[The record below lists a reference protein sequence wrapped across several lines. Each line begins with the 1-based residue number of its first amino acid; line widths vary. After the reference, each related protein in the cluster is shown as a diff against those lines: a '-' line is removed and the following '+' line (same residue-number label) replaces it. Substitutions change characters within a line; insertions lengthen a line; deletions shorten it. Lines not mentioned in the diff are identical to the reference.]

1 MLIYQID
8 LERKNNFNINHKTIS
23 KSVLYVVEELLKK
36 TIAIMML
43 LLEQCKNFI
52 FILQEKSTISAL
64 FYDLKVCVNCFS
76 I

>member
-1 MLIYQID
+1 MMLIYQID

-52 FILQEKSTISAL
+52 FILQ
-64 FYDLKVCVNCFS
+64 
-76 I
+76 